1 MNALFSRFRIGFR
14 IYFGFALVLSLLG
27 IVGGYGVYE
36 LSETKDHFEEYG
48 ATSTDTGRVLT
59 ISLNFAELRRSVLLH
74 INDGGAAS
82 AEYAEHELGLIAT
95 DLEHVLSV
103 TQDPASHT
111 RLKRMLQLSKE
122 YGEGFAKVK
131 QARSTRESLVARKL
145 RPAGEKLVSNLSTL
159 IAGATAEGELEL
171 AGLAGVAQ
179 EHFMYAR
186 LSATQFLSAP
196 DTALVEAVAKRIQA
210 FKPAAERLAAWLDDP
225 RRLAMVNEAQQVS
238 DVYLETFGE
247 MAGTALEMNRL
258 AFVSMPEL
266 AAEFDGLAK
275 ETVRTWT
282 TNLEDTE
289 QETLSRV
296 DMTIRGSIALSGL
309 SLVLG
314 IALAW
319 LIARSIVTP
328 VKKMTDTMTRLAG
341 GDRTVDVEGRSF
353 ADEVGEMARAVQIFK
368 DNAIRTEALQE
379 QQQLQEQR
387 QVQERRQAMLD
398 LADDF
403 ENHVNG
409 VVNHVATSSGDMTA
423 TATTMS
429 AAASQ
434 ATQQA
439 NAVANAADH
448 ASSNV
453 QTVAAAAEE
462 LAASISEIG
471 RQVDQSS
478 RTIQHAV
485 EKARRTN
492 EIVGSLSE
500 AAQKIGEVVGL
511 INTIAGQTNLL
522 ALNATIE
529 AARAGDAGKGFA
541 VVASEVK
548 NLANQTAKA
557 TDDISMQIAA
567 VQAATGQAV
576 EAIQDILH
584 TIDEVSSTSAA
595 IAASVEQQ
603 QSATG
608 EIARNVEQAAAGTSE
623 VAANIAGVT
632 AASDASRATAEQVLR
647 ESSELT
653 RQSGVLRKA
662 VDEFITKVRA
672 A

>member
-1 MNALFSRFRIGFR
+1 MSSRHAPRG
-14 IYFGFALVLSLLG
+14 
-27 IVGGYGVYE
+27 
-36 LSETKDHFEEYG
+36 
-48 ATSTDTGRVLT
+48 
-59 ISLNFAELRRSVLLH
+59 
-74 INDGGAAS
+74 
-82 AEYAEHELGLIAT
+82 
-95 DLEHVLSV
+95 
-103 TQDPASHT
+103 
-111 RLKRMLQLSKE
+111 
-122 YGEGFAKVK
+122 
-131 QARSTRESLVARKL
+131 ESLVAQKL

-196 DTALVEAVAKRIQA
+196 DTALVEAVAKRIKA

-238 DVYLETFGE
+238 DVYLETFSE
-247 MAGTALEMNRL
+247 MAATALEMNRL

-282 TNLEDTE
+282 TNLQDTE

-296 DMTIRGSIALSGL
+296 DTTIRGNIALSGL

-314 IALAW
+314 MALAW

-368 DNAIRTEALQE
+368 DNAIRTESLQ
-379 QQQLQEQR
+379 
-387 QVQERRQAMLD
+387 A
-398 LADDF
+398 
-403 ENHVNG
+403 H
-409 VVNHVATSSGDMTA
+409 
-423 TATTMS
+423 
-429 AAASQ
+429 AAASG
-434 ATQQA
+434 
-439 NAVANAADH
+439 AAPGTGTASGH
-448 ASSNV
+448 AGLGRRLREPRKRRREPCRDLLGRHDGDRHHHV
-453 QTVAAAAEE
+453 GGGAAKRPSRPMRSPTPPTMHRPTSRPWRRPPRSWRPPSRRSAGR
-462 LAASISEIG
+462 SIK
-471 RQVDQSS
+471 SS

-653 RQSGVLRKA
+653 RQSGVLRRRWTSSSPRSAPPDPGESTGRPGK
-662 VDEFITKVRA
+662 FPKLWRA
-672 A
+672 SSPAGVIGGRRSDLRGRSRR